1 MNEQLVKVSA
11 LASDTYFQKFK
22 LSRFNF
28 KNLNRVSIQILKV
41 KPRIFKLLKIRVTA
55 KG

>member
-1 MNEQLVKVSA
+1 MNEQLVKV
-11 LASDTYFQKFK
+11 LAVGSDTYFRKFE

-28 KNLNRVSIQILKV
+28 KNLNRVSVQILKV
-41 KPRIFKLLKIRVTA
+41 KPRKLKLLKIRVTA